1 MCGGCSREGT
11 PDWLSPA
18 VPIRASREVA
28 ARTVSHLV
36 APTRMSVRADAAGFS
51 VLRPTG
57 RVTVAPNL
65 TTVWD
70 EVIASGAHLELSEP
84 VPAGAAPAM
93 HPHVP
98 ATELVLLL
106 GSGPERV
113 ASAWAPDVLVDLV
126 HDSLDGALAAGA
138 GPRVLAWALPGAAE
152 SALAAVTSPGVRLRG
167 TLVAVLREGPG
178 PAWACELAASPDGPA
193 LRSIL
198 AGRPAASLHRPRLS
212 VPAAAAWVGGLVATG
227 RTAGR
232 RLTLHVA
239 DESVTID
246 AADGTGL
253 AVRPSGLTA
262 THSL

>member
-1 MCGGCSREGT
+1 MCGGCSREGS

-18 VPIRASREVA
+18 VPTRASREVA
-28 ARTVSHLV
+28 ALTVSDLV
-36 APTRMSVRADAAGFS
+36 APTRMTVRAVASGFS

-57 RVTVAPNL
+57 RVRVAPTL

-70 EVIASGAHLELSEP
+70 EIIASGAHLELSEP
-84 VPAGAAPAM
+84 APTGVAPPLLT
-93 HPHVP
+93 HFP

-106 GSGPERV
+106 GSRPERV
-113 ASAWAPDVLVDLV
+113 ASAWLADVAVDLA
-126 HDSLDGALAAGA
+126 HRSLDDALAAGA
-138 GPRVLAWALPGAAE
+138 GPRVLAWALPDAAD

-178 PAWACELAASPDGPA
+178 PAWACDLAASPGGTG
-193 LRSIL
+193 LTSIL
-198 AGRPAASLHRPRLS
+198 AGGSAGALHRPLLS

-239 DESVTID
+239 DDRVTID
-246 AADGTGL
+246 AANGTGL
-253 AVRPSGLTA
+253 AVRPGA
-262 THSL
+262 